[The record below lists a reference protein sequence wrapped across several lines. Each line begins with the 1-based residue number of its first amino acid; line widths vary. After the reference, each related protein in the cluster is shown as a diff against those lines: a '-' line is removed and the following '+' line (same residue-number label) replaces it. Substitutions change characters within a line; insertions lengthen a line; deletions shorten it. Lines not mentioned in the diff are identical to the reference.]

1 MRDPK
6 YVFTHKS
13 LPSVLLRITSLSV
26 KLEGEG
32 IQLLHK
38 YNKSE

>member
-13 LPSVLLRITSLSV
+13 LPSILLRIKSLSV
-26 KLEGEG
+26 KTEGER
-32 IQLLHK
+32 IQLHK